1 MFSLIKK
8 WSSVCYIAVIM
19 LVAPCEGSKAVSF
32 HRHEVKTVSKTSR
45 GDPGGGNAGAPPGSP
60 AYIRAHPPPPLCVG
74 DAKVHV
80 YVGEDN
86 LRTFTTTSGSYWSD
100 EAMRNKVRCKG
111 ALPSQKCL
119 PVELRKGKA
128 DKEASPPLGLIAAHR
143 RSGSLR
149 SVLMDAIEGPVP
161 VGHLPT
167 EASIS
172 HFGKSADLAAQPPN
186 PETKPADMKGFKPG
200 LDVSP
205 GVPQQ
210 SPVHPAAKNVEKPV
224 VPNGSMSKA
233 AVQGEVSARGNAAQ
247 SADFSSQLSTVP
259 CTSVPYKECPCAQDN
274 DRPLLWAPS
283 QSLVQKVE
291 AVSLAVPEQKNRDLK
306 KDPLHILVLG
316 VGTGALSMSV
326 LNNCRVFVP
335 GGLKVESVEPD
346 QSIATVAQNLFGF
359 KGISG
364 VHKLEVS
371 SCGLALD
378 ARMKDGNSAN
388 GGKYDVVIINIFNG
402 DDTVPTQCRN
412 QTFLGQVKSVVKD
425 QGVVMQSVH
434 NKELA
439 ATLSDYTNIFGYK
452 VRKDSVSAFDGKNG
466 SYHIIVAGDL
476 DLVKSGTA
484 LPSCFGFAV
493 AFLAMS
499 VMPL

>member
-8 WSSVCYIAVIM
+8 WSSVCYIAIIM
-19 LVAPCEGSKAVSF
+19 LASPCESSKAVSF
-32 HRHEVKTVSKTSR
+32 HRHEVKSVAEASR
-45 GDPGGGNAGAPPGSP
+45 GDPAAGADAPHGSP
-60 AYIRAHPPPPLCVG
+60 AYIKAHPPPPLCVA
-74 DAKVHV
+74 DAKLNV

-86 LRTFTTTSGSYWSD
+86 MRTFTTTSGYWSD
-100 EAMRNKVRCKG
+100 EANRNKVRCKG
-111 ALPSQKCL
+111 SLPSEKCL

-128 DKEASPPLGLIAAHR
+128 DKESSPSLGLIAQKNR

-161 VGHLPT
+161 VGKLPT

-172 HFGKSADLAAQPPN
+172 GFGKSTDFAAQPPN
-186 PETKPADMKGFKPG
+186 PETKPAEVKGFKPG
-200 LDVSP
+200 LPVSS

-210 SPVHPAAKNVEKPV
+210 SPVHPAAKNVKEAPV
-224 VPNGSMSKA
+224 VPNGSLSKT
-233 AVQGEVSARGNAAQ
+233 AVQGEVSARGSAPQ
-247 SADFSSQLSTVP
+247 SAEFSSHLSTLS
-259 CTSVPYKECPCAQDN
+259 CTSVSHKECPCAQDN
-274 DRPLLWAPS
+274 DRPLLWAPH
-283 QSLVQKVE
+283 QSIIDKVE

-306 KDPLHILVLG
+306 KEPLHILVLG

-346 QSIATVAQNLFGF
+346 QSVATVAQNLFGF

-378 ARMKDGNSAN
+378 ARMKDGNAEN

-425 QGVVMQSVH
+425 QGVVLQSVH
-434 NKELA
+434 NKELS

-452 VRKDSVSAFDGKNG
+452 VRKDAVSAVDGKNG
-466 SYHIIVAGDL
+466 SYHIIVAGAL
-476 DLVKSGTA
+476 DLVKSSAA
-484 LPSCFGFAV
+484 LPRYFGFAV
-493 AFLAMS
+493 MLLAMS
-499 VMPL
+499 VAL